1 MKAGDAIVSYQIICP
16 YCFREMED
24 DEVLFR
30 SEKVN
35 TGESGIIPDEYD
47 DPEDFQNRYQ
57 GDDKEE
63 ILRRYHDWEFF
74 EAGPD
79 AEYEAF
85 WKRFNG
91 TTEYDP
97 IDAHLGVDA
106 YLRRVIDPRNPE
118 HQRYLRVQGTRQ
130 DGQPDYFIYDGQGMA
145 IQIELAAGERC
156 NRRVCRY
163 CHNPLPTNYGK
174 TPVKFITVVGIVGSG
189 KTVYL
194 SQLLRG
200 MSGYAR
206 KCGLAA
212 MVTGPSVLNFR
223 RENAVEAGEPLPGS
237 TPEQRLQQPL
247 FYELVR
253 SLGNQRKS
261 TETMVMYD
269 VAGEVFKSPQLVMQY
284 APFVEHADGVLMLID
299 PLQFDVVS
307 SFLSDD
313 QERDDPAQI
322 LSVIHH
328 IVSHGDPDFKCD
340 IPFAICISKVD
351 KIMDILNDNLR
362 DLLVRDVE
370 GVKGANGFD
379 LPEFNAR
386 AYNPVLKELNA
397 FIQTHNMDLANQM
410 EANYVQYSY
419 FAFTAL
425 GCGVEDGI
433 NENGEKYQYPVG
445 PVIPKR
451 IEEPLL
457 WMFYALGY
465 IKSNEHIGAVYCP
478 KCGGKTY
485 ELPKSER
492 TLVIKKGLFGIGR
505 REEPVNRGCLNPEC
519 GYRWYFT
526 GEDDGPDAAVE
537 REQLR
542 RRRQNPPDNGIPPA

>member
-1 MKAGDAIVSYQIICP
+1 MSYHIICP
-16 YCFREMED
+16 YCFKEMQD

-35 TGESGIIPDEYD
+35 LGESDILPEEYD
-47 DPEDFQNRYQ
+47 DIEDFQARYQ
-57 GDDKEE
+57 GEDKEE
-63 ILRRYHDWEFF
+63 ILARWRDWEFF

-79 AEYEAF
+79 PEYERF

-97 IDAHLGVDA
+97 VDVHLGVDA
-106 YLRRVIDPRNPE
+106 WLRKVIDPRNPD
-118 HQRYLRVQGTRQ
+118 HQRYLNEQG
-130 DGQPDYFIYDGQGMA
+130 GGDYFIYDGQGMA
-145 IQIELAAGERC
+145 IQIELKTGERC
-156 NRRVCRY
+156 NRRVCRH

-174 TPVKFITVVGIVGSG
+174 TQVKFITVVGIVGSG

-194 SQLLRG
+194 SQLLRS

-206 KCGLAA
+206 KAGLAA
-212 MVTGPSVLNFR
+212 MVTGPSVRNFR
-223 RENAVEAGEPLPGS
+223 RDNPVEAGEPLPGS

-253 SLGNQRKS
+253 DLGNNRKS

-269 VAGEVFKSPQLVMQY
+269 VAGEVFKSPQLVMHY
-284 APFVEHADGVLMLID
+284 APFVEHANGVLLLID

-328 IVSHGDPDFKCD
+328 IVSHGDPDFKCS
-340 IPFAICISKVD
+340 IPFAICISKDD
-351 KIMDILNDNLR
+351 KIMDIFNDDLR
-362 DLLVRDVE
+362 RMLVKDVE
-370 GVKGANGFD
+370 GVKGPNGFD
-379 LPEFNAR
+379 LPEFNAKE
-386 AYNPVLKELNA
+386 YNPILKELTE
-397 FIQTHNMDLANQM
+397 FIQTHNMDLSNQM
-410 EANYVQYSY
+410 EANYTTYSY

-425 GCGVEDGI
+425 GCGVGDGER
-433 NENGEKYQYPVG
+433 ENGEKYQYPIG
-445 PVIPKR
+445 PVLPKR

-457 WMFYALGY
+457 WLFHALGF
-465 IKSNEHIGAVYCP
+465 IRANEHIGPVYCP
-478 KCGGKTY
+478 VCGSRTY

-492 TLVIKKGLFGIGR
+492 IRVVKKGIFGIGR
-505 REEPVNRGCLNPEC
+505 KEEPVNRGCLNPAC
-519 GYRWYFT
+519 NYRWNDT
-526 GEDDGPDAAVE
+526 GMDEA
-537 REQLR
+537 R
-542 RRRQNPPDNGIPPA
+542 R